1 MATLGRPESAK
12 VEKYLGGVDY
22 PASKD
27 QLVENARSHGAGQDI
42 IEALASMP
50 DGEYGGPN
58 EVSRAVAKE

>member
-1 MATLGRPESAK
+1 
-12 VEKYLGGVDY
+12 
-22 PASKD
+22 
-27 QLVENARSHGAGQDI
+27 VENARSHGAGQDI